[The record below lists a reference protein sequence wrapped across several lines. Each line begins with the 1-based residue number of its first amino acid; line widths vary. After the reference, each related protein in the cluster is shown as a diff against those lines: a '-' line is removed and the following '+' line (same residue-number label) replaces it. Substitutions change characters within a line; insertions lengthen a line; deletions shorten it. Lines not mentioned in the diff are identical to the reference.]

1 MCVCVCVNR
10 LYLSDSASPLKT
22 STVGTY
28 YRGPERALHRVFVSS
43 SGYADQRT
51 PLHVFRPQA
60 SVGGLLASPRRL
72 CDVGTGPVRHDE
84 ADPRRTGMS
93 PLRLE
98 AWDLADVFASDVRRS
113 EVELRI
119 VAPPSPPLDW
129 PDRVSFVV
137 FAFRRLGALAAPYP
151 CFAPHPG
158 RCYVSVSYG
167 PSPTA
172 RLQNLL
178 FLHRFLGRNRRA
190 GPLAPGNRKVSK
202 VKRPACKKLPGPNL
216 ATTRFRRTIASFY
229 RRL

>member
-1 MCVCVCVNR
+1 MCLYVSIYIYIYVCVCVCVNR

-119 VAPPSPPLDW
+119 VAPPSPPSIGQIVSPSSSLPSGVWARLLRPTLVLRPILDDVMFRSPMARRPPPGSKTSCSCTVFW
-129 PDRVSFVV
+129 GETGAPDRS
-137 FAFRRLGALAAPYP
+137 RRETGKFP
-151 CFAPHPG
+151 
-158 RCYVSVSYG
+158 
-167 PSPTA
+167 
-172 RLQNLL
+172 
-178 FLHRFLGRNRRA
+178 
-190 GPLAPGNRKVSK
+190 K
-202 VKRPACKKLPGPNL
+202 
-216 ATTRFRRTIASFY
+216 
-229 RRL
+229 